1 MALETKTDLIKEI
14 EVFSKA
20 LYDYRNIGALII
32 PEKEYNPYYAENG
45 YLKRA
50 DYNDVILDED
60 AFLSFYTVFFD
71 SIKLSSNAENVS
83 DSEYFNT
90 LYHGYKAKYEKETSN
105 LDTFMKIVT
114 KNKEKEYTPT
124 QEGDE
129 RYTAIEKFLY
139 LVLKRTVR
147 KKIKS
152 KTSYGE
158 LLFQIAKKED
168 NNQDNRKIT
177 FVLSSL
183 VLIIAA
189 IFWTIAGV
197 NPMSIVLI
205 GVSVVF
211 LLGYTISSLTVNK
224 LRKSEKEELNQLPK
238 NFKTYLLG
246 YNITFNEEFFSP
258 QISSYLDSFFKGSTI
273 YPYVKAKYTKKE
285 SENGI
290 INE

>member
-14 EVFSKA
+14 EAFSKA

-32 PEKEYNPYYAENG
+32 PEKEYSPYYAENG

-50 DYNDVILDED
+50 DYNDVILDEA
-60 AFLSFYTVFFD
+60 AFLSFYAVFFD

-90 LYHGYKAKYEKETSN
+90 LYHRYKAKYEKETSN

-129 RYTAIEKFLY
+129 RYTAVEKFLE

-158 LLFQIAKKED
+158 LLFQIVKKED

-211 LLGYTISSLTVNK
+211 LLGYAISSLTVNK
-224 LRKSEKEELNQLPK
+224 LRESEKEELNQLPK

-246 YNITFNEEFFSP
+246 YNTTFNEEFFSP
-258 QISSYLDSFFKGSTI
+258 QISSYLDSFFNGSTI